1 MSIIIYILA
10 FIGASTVLSALVLLV
25 FWRYAVREERN
36 LTGILTRWISLGEV
50 LAWERT
56 QRA

>member
-25 FWRYAVREERN
+25 FWRYAVREEKKLDRD
-36 LTGILTRWISLGEV
+36 SYPMD
-50 LAWERT
+50 
-56 QRA
+56 